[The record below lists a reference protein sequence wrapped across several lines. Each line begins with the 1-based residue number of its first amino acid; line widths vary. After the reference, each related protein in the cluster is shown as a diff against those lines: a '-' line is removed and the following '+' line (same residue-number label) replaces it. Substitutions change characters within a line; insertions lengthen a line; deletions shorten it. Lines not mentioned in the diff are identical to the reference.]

1 MEEVYKRAI
10 DEVDK
15 LDAVQMEARRPE
27 WAKGQGSGSGPG
39 RLAVALL
46 TMMATLRHDAA
57 TDYGAPT

>member
-27 WAKGQGSGSGPG
+27 WAKGQGQGQG
-39 RLAVALL
+39 RAGLL
-46 TMMATLRHDAA
+46 WLFLL
-57 TDYGAPT
+57 